1 MNSPKFALTTRLRNT
16 LRAKRSRDS
25 EIDRLA
31 HRRLADEEART
42 ARRTR
47 VGLAD
52 VFRTFVRAPSPWV
65 ITTLF
70 ATAVTAR
77 ILVGDWQMSDAL
89 IPVLMV
95 ASFPFVEWVIH
106 VCVLHWRPR
115 TLGHRRIDSLLARK
129 HREHHADPR
138 RTELVFIPWQTFL
151 WLLPALLGIAAIALP
166 AFGHPGPGL
175 TFLATVGALGLGYEW
190 THHLVHTDYQPRGA
204 LLRAIRRNHRLH
216 HFKNEH
222 YWFAVTTA
230 GTADRLLGTYP
241 DPARVPNS
249 PTAKALHEP
258 SAA

>member
-1 MNSPKFALTTRLRNT
+1 MNSPKLSPPIRLRNAV
-16 LRAKRSRDS
+16 RGKRSRDS

-31 HRRLADEEART
+31 RRRLADEEARA
-42 ARRTR
+42 ARRKR
-47 VGLAD
+47 IGLAD

-65 ITTLF
+65 IATLF
-70 ATAVTAR
+70 AAAVTAR
-77 ILVGDWQMSDAL
+77 ILVGDWQTSDAL

-95 ASFPFVEWVIH
+95 ASFPFVEWVVH

-115 TLGHRRIDSLLARK
+115 TVGRWRIDSLLARK
-129 HREHHADPR
+129 HRAHHADPR
-138 RTELVFIPWQTFL
+138 ITALVFIPWQTFL
-151 WLLPALLGIAAIALP
+151 WLLPALLAIGLL
-166 AFGHPGPGL
+166 AFDRPGPGL

-190 THHLVHTDYQPRGA
+190 THHLVHTDYQPHGA